1 MIWIGPGVL
10 LHTPTKEDPRTEI
23 APGEALPA
31 DLPEDMVA
39 RLMKSGKA
47 SKQGVQAAP
56 IVPDLP
62 ERLHAALAECDDLR
76 QKLEEIGGAAA
87 EIDALREQ
95 VAERDATIAEMHT
108 AAVDGTALIDQLCGE
123 LAERDATIAALTEQL
138 TAPAGPK
145 GGKK

>member
-31 DLPEDMVA
+31 DLPKDMVA
-39 RLMKSGKA
+39 RLVKSGKA
-47 SKQGVQAAP
+47 SKQGQPVAQA
-56 IVPDLP
+56 VPDLP
-62 ERLHAALAECDDLR
+62 ERLHAALTECDDLR

-95 VAERDATIAEMHT
+95 LT
-108 AAVDGTALIDQLCGE
+108 
-123 LAERDATIAALTEQL
+123 ERDATIAALTEQL

-145 GGKK
+145 VGKK